1 VEFDDDSLLAS
12 VARLERMVEEIRGRV
27 EHLDRELPARIGQL
41 CTELEG
47 KRRPAADPRGGPPLS
62 VAQVADRLGRKRRWV
77 YDHKDELGVVRHG
90 RRLAFPAARIEE
102 VRTLGL
108 SVVRQRPGA
117 MPTPRYVLN
126 RAGRQDAA

>member
-1 VEFDDDSLLAS
+1 
-12 VARLERMVEEIRGRV
+12 
-27 EHLDRELPARIGQL
+27 LPAWIVDQL
-41 CTELEG
+41 RSELEG
-47 KRRPAADPRGGPPLS
+47 VRALAAGPCGEPPLS
-62 VAQVADRLGRKRRWV
+62 VTKAAARLGRKRRWV